1 MSAQEIALA
10 MQIARWAARY
20 SVPAPALNELSVLIA
35 VVNREP
41 EIPETVSGA
50 PGTEARVV
58 SELRLEASTLG
69 MRLWRNN
76 SGAFYDDKGNFVRFG
91 LGNDSKQF
99 NTVCKSS
106 DLIGV
111 KPYLVMDA
119 DVGRTLGVFVA
130 REAKK
135 PGWIYR
141 GTDREVG
148 QLNFINIVNKL
159 GGDAAFATGPGTFKP

>member
-1 MSAQEIALA
+1 MQVVQWA
-10 MQIARWAARY
+10 MRY
-20 SVPAPALNELSVLIA
+20 GVGANALNELTALLFTV
-35 VVNREP
+35 EP
-41 EIPETVSGA
+41 EPEALRGA

-58 SELRLEASTLG
+58 SELRLEASQLG

-106 DLIGV
+106 DLIGISN
-111 KPYLVMDA
+111 KLITPA
-119 DVGRTLGVFVA
+119 DVGKPRGQLVA

-135 PGWIYR
+135 PGWKYT
-141 GTDREVG
+141 GTPREVG
-148 QLNFINIVNKL
+148 QLNFINIVNRF
-159 GGDAAFATGPGTFKP
+159 GGDAAFATGPGSFVP

>member
-1 MSAQEIALA
+1 MSTELQAWAHRNGVSLTAFLELEEILD
-10 MQIARWAARY
+10 AA
-20 SVPAPALNELSVLIA
+20 
-35 VVNREP
+35 
-41 EIPETVSGA
+41 PETLGLSGA

-58 SELRLEASTLG
+58 SELRLEASQLG

-106 DLIGV
+106 DLIGISN
-111 KPYLVMDA
+111 KLITPA
-119 DVGRTLGVFVA
+119 DVGKPRGQLVA

-135 PGWIYR
+135 PGWKYT
-141 GTDREVG
+141 GTPREVG
-148 QLNFINIVNKL
+148 QLNFINIINRF
-159 GGDAAFATGPGTFKP
+159 GGDAAFATGPGTFGEK